1 MLKTQSESPSP
12 SSAASVAR
20 RRFPLYGFAALALC
34 LLAWAAS
41 WLRIDPFYRYR
52 FFPLWF
58 GYIMFMDA
66 LVVMRHGTSLLTRA
80 RWRYIQIFVISSI
93 VWWVFEGMNV
103 AVQNWHYLLDQPYS
117 RLSYTLIVS
126 LDFATVLPA
135 VMETA
140 EFLSTFKPLRPRL
153 PADEV
158 GPRLPNRVIIP
169 LILLGL
175 ACLILPWVFPRYCFI
190 LIWLCMALILDPI
203 NNVLRRKSALAH
215 IAVGDWR
222 FIVLPLAG
230 LCCGFFWEMWNYYA
244 LPKWYYTI
252 PYVGFW
258 KIFEMPLLGYTGYL
272 PFALELFAMY
282 QFVLFLVRQ
291 KNDYLAI

>member
-1 MLKTQSESPSP
+1 MLKTERIAESETPFT
-12 SSAASVAR
+12 AK

-41 WLRIDPFYRYR
+41 WLRIDPLYRYS

-58 GYIMFMDA
+58 GYIVFMDA
-66 LVVMRHGTSLLTRA
+66 LVTLRRGTSLLNRA
-80 RWRYIQIFVISSI
+80 RWRTIQLFLISS
-93 VWWVFEGMNV
+93 VFWWAFEGMNI
-103 AVQNWHYLLDQPYS
+103 AVQNWHYILDRPYGP
-117 RLSYTLIVS
+117 LAYFLIAS
-126 LDFATVLPA
+126 LNFSTVLPA

-140 EFLSTFKPLRPRL
+140 EFLSSFKPLHPRL
-153 PADEV
+153 PANTP
-158 GPRLPNRVIIP
+158 GPRLPLRVTLPIIF
-169 LILLGL
+169 LGL
-175 ACLILPWVFPRYCFI
+175 LCLLLPWIFPRYCFV

-203 NNVLRRKSALAH
+203 NNILRRKSALAH
-215 IAVGDWR
+215 IAVGDWH
-222 FIVLPLAG
+222 FIALPLAG

-282 QFVLFLVRQ
+282 QFVLFLARQ
-291 KNDYLAI
+291 KEDFLAI